1 MNKKKLIIGILIFSI
16 LFVCAFFA
24 FTFIGNDYSV
34 PRLPVLYPSHNVEHF
49 KFFDQRGRTIT
60 EDSVAGKVYVANFFF
75 TTCKDVC
82 VTMNRNV
89 KKIYDALHQYP
100 DFMILSHTVNPSTDS
115 VPVLAKYAEQWN
127 ANPDQWLFLTGPK
140 KELYHMARQTYMLS
154 ADNRKNNAGVPD
166 NDVSDFVH
174 TQMLALVGKRGRIR
188 GIFNS
193 LKPADIQKCIK
204 DAKILLAEKP

>member
-16 LFVCAFFA
+16 LFVGAFYA

-49 KFFDQRGRTIT
+49 KFTDQRGRTIT

-75 TTCKDVC
+75 TSCKDVC

-140 KELYHMARQTYMLS
+140 KELYNMARQIYMLS
-154 ADNRKNNAGVPD
+154 ADNRKTGAPD

-174 TQMLALVGKRGRIR
+174 TQLLALVGKRGRIR

-193 LKPADIQKCIK
+193 LKPSDIQRCIK
-204 DAKILLAEKP
+204 DAKILLAENP

>member
-1 MNKKKLIIGILIFSI
+1 MNRKRLIVGIPLLGIVVLGVF
-16 LFVCAFFA
+16 FV

-34 PRLPVLYPSHNVEHF
+34 PRLPVLHPSHDIKHF
-49 KFFDQRGRTIT
+49 SFTDQRGRTIT
-60 EDSVAGKVYVANFFF
+60 EDSVAGKVFVANFFF
-75 TTCKDVC
+75 TSCKDVC

-127 ANPDQWLFLTGPK
+127 ANPNQWLFLTGPK
-140 KELYHMARQTYMLS
+140 KELFNMARFTYMLTTFNRENS
-154 ADNRKNNAGVPD
+154 GTDADT
-166 NDVSDFVH
+166 SDFVH
-174 TQMLALVGKRGRIR
+174 TQLLTLIGRRGRIR

-193 LKPADIQKCIK
+193 LKSSDIRKCIQ
-204 DAKILLAEKP
+204 DAKILLRENPK

>member
-1 MNKKKLIIGILIFSI
+1 MNKKRLILWFMAFCILS
-16 LFVCAFFA
+16 VGCFFA
-24 FTFIGNDYSV
+24 FTFVGNDYSLK
-34 PRLPVLYPSHNVEHF
+34 RLPVLYPSHEVRQF
-49 KFFDQRGRTIT
+49 KFTDQRGRIIT
-60 EDSVAGKVYVANFFF
+60 NDSVTGKVYVANFFF
-75 TTCKDVC
+75 TSCKDVC

-89 KKIYDALHQYP
+89 KRIYDALHQYP

-127 ANPDQWLFLTGPK
+127 ANPDQWLFLTGSK

-154 ADNRKNNAGVPD
+154 ADNRKNNAAD

-174 TQMLALVGKRGRIR
+174 TQMLALIGRRGRIR

-193 LKPADIQKCIK
+193 LKPSDIQKCIK
-204 DAKILLAEKP
+204 DAKILLAEQP

>member
-1 MNKKKLIIGILIFSI
+1 MNKKRLILWFMAFCILC
-16 LFVCAFFA
+16 VGCFFA
-24 FTFIGNDYSV
+24 FTFVGNDYSLK
-34 PRLPVLYPSHNVEHF
+34 RLPVLYPSHEVRQF
-49 KFFDQRGRTIT
+49 KFTDQRGRIIT
-60 EDSVAGKVYVANFFF
+60 NDSVTGKVYVANFFF
-75 TTCKDVC
+75 TSCKDVC

-89 KKIYDALHQYP
+89 KRIYDALHQYP

-127 ANPDQWLFLTGPK
+127 ANPDQWLFLTGSK

-154 ADNRKNNAGVPD
+154 ADNRKNNAAD

-174 TQMLALVGKRGRIR
+174 TQMLALIGRRGRIR

-193 LKPADIQKCIK
+193 LKPSDIQKCIK
-204 DAKILLAEKP
+204 DAKILLAEQP

>member
-1 MNKKKLIIGILIFSI
+1 MNKKRLILWFMAFCILS
-16 LFVCAFFA
+16 VGCFFA
-24 FTFIGNDYSV
+24 FTFVGNDYSLK
-34 PRLPVLYPSHNVEHF
+34 RLPVLYPSHEVRQF
-49 KFFDQRGRTIT
+49 KFTDQRGRIIT
-60 EDSVAGKVYVANFFF
+60 NDSVTGKVYVANFFF
-75 TTCKDVC
+75 TSCKDVC

-89 KKIYDALHQYP
+89 KRIYDALHQYP

-127 ANPDQWLFLTGPK
+127 ANPDQWLFLTGSK

-154 ADNRKNNAGVPD
+154 ADNRKNGSSD
-166 NDVSDFVH
+166 IDVSDFVH

-193 LKPADIQKCIK
+193 LKSSDIQKCIR
-204 DAKILLAEKP
+204 DAKILLAEHP